1 MKSFFS
7 KDKIIILIVIFLI
20 LGCITFALC
29 NAINH
34 GNKNTDTSLNEE
46 NTTMSTE
53 ASTMMSTE
61 ENTTIQTDENTTM
74 STTDTTEEN
83 EKEYSDVK
91 DIIAKYSK
99 DISNLDTEDLK
110 ENEKT
115 TETQEIVLNM
125 KSTIDKHL
133 LSIKQAK
140 EQEQKEKEKLLKEQ
154 QEAKAKKEAEKKA
167 RQEAAKATK
176 ASGTSITSEERD
188 LLERLVE
195 AEAGGEPYEGKLAV
209 ATVVMN
215 RVNSSKFPNTVRGVI
230 YQKNQFSPVANGGMN
245 KKASAETKKAVS
257 KVLDEGYRSFSA
269 DVVYFLNSDIATSK
283 WIVHNRTFVTTI
295 GNHDFYK

>member
-1 MKSFFS
+1 VSLQVKKIFS

-46 NTTMSTE
+46 NTTMSTGG
-53 ASTMMSTE
+53 STM
-61 ENTTIQTDENTTM
+61 M

-125 KSTIDKHL
+125 KSTIDKHF

-140 EQEQKEKEKLLKEQ
+140 EQKQKEKEKLLKEQ
-154 QEAKAKKEAEKKA
+154 QEAKAKKEAEEKA
-167 RQEAAKATK
+167 RQQAAQATK
-176 ASGTSITSEERD
+176 TSSKSISSEERD

-230 YQKNQFSPVANGGMN
+230 YQKNQFSPVANRGLN
-245 KKASAETKKAVS
+245 RKASAETKKAVR
-257 KVLDEGYRSFSA
+257 KVVDKGYRSFSA
-269 DVVYFLNSDIATSK
+269 DVVYFLNPDIATSK
-283 WIVHNRTFVTTI
+283 WIIKNRTFVTSV